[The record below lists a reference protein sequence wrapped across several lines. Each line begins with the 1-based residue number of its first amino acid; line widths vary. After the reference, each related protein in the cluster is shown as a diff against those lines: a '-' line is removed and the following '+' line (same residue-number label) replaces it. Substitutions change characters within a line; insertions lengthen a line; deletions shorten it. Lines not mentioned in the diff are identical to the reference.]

1 MGRMDA
7 SFVRHAE
14 HCPDSVIV
22 TDRDGRIEYV
32 NGACER
38 VTGYARE
45 ELVGRTPAL
54 LKSGTHEADFYRGL
68 WSALLAGREFRAV
81 FTNRRKNGELYY
93 EDKFIRPLGTG
104 FVSCGRD
111 VTERAQELQRLAHAA
126 THDSLTGLPNRS
138 LFLDRLGQALREA
151 HRRREPFTVAVLD
164 LDRFREA
171 NNRHGHLAGDAALQ
185 SVASRT
191 RACVRDVDTVARIG
205 GDEFGL
211 ILIGAGAAD
220 AGRVLEKIVAGNA
233 VPVSFKEHEL
243 AVSVSV
249 GAGTFPEDGADEL
262 ELRERADLRMYE
274 AKRAGGN
281 RYVL

>member
-1 MGRMDA
+1 MDTG
-7 SFVRHAE
+7 FLPHAE
-14 HCPDSVIV
+14 HCPESVIV
-22 TDRDGRIEYV
+22 TDHDGRIEYV
-32 NGACER
+32 NPTCER
-38 VTGYARE
+38 VTGYTRE

-54 LKSGTHEADFYRGL
+54 LKSGTHEADFYRAL
-68 WSALLAGREFRAV
+68 WSTLLAGREFRAV

-93 EDKFIRPLGTG
+93 EEKFIRPLGTG

-151 HRRREPFTVAVLD
+151 QRRREPFTVAVLD

-171 NNRHGHLAGDAALQ
+171 NNEHGHFAGDAVLQ
-185 SVASRT
+185 AVAART
-191 RACVRDVDTVARIG
+191 RSCVRDVDTVARIG

-211 ILIGAGAAD
+211 ILSGAGAA
-220 AGRVLEKIVAGNA
+220 AAARVLEKIVAANA
-233 VPVSFKEHEL
+233 VPVSFKEDEL

-249 GAGTFPEDGADEL
+249 GACTYPDDASDEL